1 MEPKVVSPLHYQ
13 SHTIGLGDQLSL
25 TCEAGGKP
33 DLTQDNFVWRKD
45 GALVGD
51 QYTTEF
57 LTIKNTDAKQ
67 NIVGKWRSILVH
79 SRASHSV
86 SCDNVLIL
94 DGTYTCKVTDG
105 VKYNI
110 SGRMYV
116 ETKCKHIT
124 YCNNQKLIEL
134 QANSKC

>member
-1 MEPKVVSPLHYQ
+1 MEPKVTSPIQYTKHA
-13 SHTIGLGDQLSL
+13 IGLDDHLSL

-57 LTIKNTDAKQ
+57 LTISNTDIKQ
-67 NIVGKWRSILVH
+67 NKVGKWRSTLVH

-86 SCDNVLIL
+86 SCDNVRVL
-94 DGTYTCKVTDG
+94 DGNYTCNVTDG
-105 VKYNI
+105 VKHDLY
-110 SGRMYV
+110 
-116 ETKCKHIT
+116 
-124 YCNNQKLIEL
+124 
-134 QANSKC
+134 